1 MSAVAPADNWL
12 TIAGQAVGAGEVRAS
27 PAGVL
32 IGRFLLDHHSGQIEA
47 GFPREARCR
56 IPVIAC
62 GESLADAARRLL
74 PGMPVRVQ
82 GFVSRANS
90 REGEYRLV
98 LHAAHIDILNTE
110 SFED

>member
-1 MSAVAPADNWL
+1 MTAAASADNWL
-12 TIAGQAVGAGEVRAS
+12 VITGQVIGAGEVRAS
-27 PAGVL
+27 PAGVA
-32 IGRFLLDHHSGQIEA
+32 IGRFLLDHHSAQLEA

-62 GESLADAARRLL
+62 GESLAHATGRLL
-74 PGMPVRVQ
+74 PGMPVRVR

-98 LHAAHIDILNTE
+98 LHAAHIDVLNTE
-110 SFED
+110 